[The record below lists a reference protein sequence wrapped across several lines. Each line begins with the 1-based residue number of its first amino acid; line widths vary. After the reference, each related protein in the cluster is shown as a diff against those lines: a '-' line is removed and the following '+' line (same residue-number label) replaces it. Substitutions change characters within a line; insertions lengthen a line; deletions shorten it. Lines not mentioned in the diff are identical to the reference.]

1 MPPLPKI
8 HTGALIE
15 LAEEL
20 RFAPREALLRDI
32 DRAEGLAGEIE
43 AGLQYPA
50 DWVVFRVT
58 GYRPE
63 MDDPALIPGE
73 ALLGDLSSLV
83 ERLCDAAGL
92 TVEDMDGGEG
102 GEGRHPHPGPLPEGE
117 GGRQAGERAVPLVDD
132 KLYETADELAARW
145 GVSRKTISRWRR
157 RGLIARRVHE
167 ADGTTRLV
175 VTAKASSVFADRHGG
190 VLARAAGFSRIDP
203 ATEAAIV
210 RRARRYHEVL
220 GLPITQIAERI
231 GTKYDRS
238 AEAVRQ
244 VLLRHDAG
252 AIGRGEEP
260 IFGEPRALDERTQR
274 VIERAWRRGIEPGEL
289 MKRYRRS
296 RAGIHRII
304 NEQRLKRLRSLDL
317 GHIAERARAL
327 DAKGI
332 EKVLGAEPVGAFDDV
347 EVPRD
352 IRELIALM
360 RERVVPV
367 GVEERAWARAEH
379 ALRARATRLIG
390 ESGRG
395 GFPEAR
401 LIDRAETDLRWAAQ
415 LRAALGQ
422 VQLHLVLE
430 TLETK
435 LGMELSHM
443 RGQEARVI
451 VEAGLRALREGLDA
465 FDPWTR
471 GRLASPVGLAA
482 ARVRVEVPDSEGG
495 KGTDGNRKRAQV
507 RMLSGTAAPDWTVCI
522 SPWVVGLRLDA
533 RLERVAE
540 DIPEDFEAVLTERYG
555 LGGVRPRT
563 LAEVAKA
570 RGITEMQ
577 AGRLERLAIHAALG
591 GDR

>member
-1 MPPLPKI
+1 MGYAAGLLGYAESVPPLPKI
-8 HTGALIE
+8 HTSALVE

-43 AGLQYPA
+43 PGLQYPA

-83 ERLCDAAGL
+83 ERLCKTARFTTADL
-92 TVEDMDGGEG
+92 TT
-102 GEGRHPHPGPLPEGE
+102 
-117 GGRQAGERAVPLVDD
+117 A
-132 KLYETADELAARW
+132 YETADELAARW

-167 ADGTTRLV
+167 TNGTTRLII
-175 VTAKASSVFADRHGG
+175 TAQASSLFADRHRRA
-190 VLARAAGFSRIDP
+190 LAQAAGFSRIDP
-203 ATEAAIV
+203 ATENAII
-210 RRARRYHEVL
+210 RRAKRYHEVL
-220 GLPITQIAERI
+220 GLPITPIAERLS
-231 GTKYDRS
+231 TRYDRS
-238 AEAVRQ
+238 TEAIRQ

-252 AIGRGEEP
+252 AIERGKEP
-260 IFGEPRALDERTQR
+260 IFSEPRTLDARTQR
-274 VIERAWRRGIEPGEL
+274 VIERAWRRGVEPSAL

-304 NEQRLKRLRSLDL
+304 NEQRLHRLRNLDL
-317 GHIAERARAL
+317 GHIATRATEL

-332 EKVLGAEPVGAFDDV
+332 ERVLGAEPIAGGLSVA
-347 EVPRD
+347 EVPED
-352 IRELIALM
+352 MRELIALM

-379 ALRARATRLIG
+379 ALRARAAGLIDKS
-390 ESGRG
+390 ERS

-415 LRAALGQ
+415 LRTALGQ

-435 LGMELSHM
+435 LGVELSHM
-443 RGQEARVI
+443 RGRDARVI
-451 VEAGLRALREGLDA
+451 LEAGLRGLREGLDA

-482 ARVRVEVPDSEGG
+482 TRARVKMPEQRKREESD
-495 KGTDGNRKRAQV
+495 TRKRAQV
-507 RMLSGTAAPDWTVCI
+507 RMLRGTAAPDWTACV
-522 SPWVVGLRLDA
+522 SPWIVALRPDG
-533 RLERVAE
+533 RLVKVIGTPGGIEAE
-540 DIPEDFEAVLTERYG
+540 LAAVLTERYG
-555 LGGVRPRT
+555 LGGVRPQT
-563 LAEVAKA
+563 LTEVAAA
-570 RGITEMQ
+570 RGITVMQ
-577 AGRLERLAIHAALG
+577 AGRLERQAIQAGLEAA
-591 GDR
+591 RKRAAP